1 MIPLRVGIVGWGNI
15 AMDRHAPVLQEL
27 EETTVAAVAD
37 SVPERREEARRKLS
51 LSKGS
56 VFESHVVMLSESQ
69 LDYVLISVPPAVRRP
84 IIEDSL
90 DAGVHVLSEK
100 PLATRPADAKAL
112 IERNEQ
118 ARLKFGIVHN
128 YIYLPELSAIRGLIE
143 EGAIGEVRHVGL
155 TFMGV
160 ADNPGHKD
168 YRPQWRHLPQEAG
181 GGILMDMIHV
191 FYVAEYL
198 MRDRIKAVSAV
209 VDSLSDPGDSVED
222 ITLAHL
228 YFGRGYASIALSW
241 GLGPGG
247 VEVTGSKGRLVA
259 PYDVT
264 ANGPVAVCDELT
276 VVTGEGETTL
286 PLANSRRIHDT
297 FVKVHQ
303 DFARAVTED
312 REPAAPAEEGLRA
325 LEAAM
330 AAYTSAVLGHVVEL
344 PLRPEDPV
352 FLRGT
357 DGLRALD
364 PWPGSPVP
372 RAGILGFEPY
382 KRSET

>member
-1 MIPLRVGIVGWGNI
+1 MTPLKVGIVGWGNI
-15 AMDRHAPVLQEL
+15 AMHRHAPVLQEL
-27 EETTVAAVAD
+27 EGTTVTAVAD
-37 SVPERREEARRKLS
+37 SVPERREEARRKLR

-56 VFESHVVMLSESQ
+56 VFESHDAMLSESQ

-84 IIEDSL
+84 IIEDTL
-90 DAGVHVLSEK
+90 DAGVHILSEK

-112 IERNEQ
+112 IDKNR
-118 ARLKFGIVHN
+118 ATSIKFGIVHN
-128 YIYLPELSAIRGLIE
+128 YVYLPELSAIRGLIE
-143 EGAIGEVRHVGL
+143 EGAIGDVRHVGL
-155 TFMGV
+155 RFMGV
-160 ADNPGHKD
+160 PDNPGHKD
-168 YRPQWRHLPQEAG
+168 YRPQWRHQPQEAG

-228 YFGRGYASIALSW
+228 YFDRGYASVSLSW

-247 VEVTGSKGRLVA
+247 VDVTGSKGRLVA
-259 PYDVT
+259 PYGVT
-264 ANGPVAVCDELT
+264 DNGPVAVCDELT
-276 VVTGEGETTL
+276 VVTREQETIL
-286 PLANSRRIHDT
+286 PLANPRRIFDT

-312 REPAAPAEEGLRA
+312 REPAAPAVEGLRA

-330 AAYTSAVLGHVVEL
+330 AAYASAVTGQVVEL

-352 FLRGT
+352 FLQGT

-372 RAGILGFEPY
+372 RARILGFESD